1 MYMLMYIEGM
11 PRRYTIAEA
20 RSRLPAI
27 IDEADAGA
35 DVELTRRGEAVA
47 VVVSWREFERLRG
60 KRQYFGDAYR
70 KFLET
75 HSLEA
80 IAVEQDFANSLRDRT
95 SGRKVT
101 L

>member
-1 MYMLMYIEGM
+1 M

-27 IDEADAGA
+27 IDEAEAGT
-35 DVELTRRGEAVA
+35 DVELTRRGEPVA
-47 VVVSWREFERLRG
+47 VVVSLREFERLQG
-60 KRQYFGDAYR
+60 KRRHFADAY
-70 KFLET
+70 KSFLET
-75 HSLEA
+75 HSLAE
-80 IAVEQDFANSLRDRT
+80 IGVERGFARSARERS